1 MRFQKQLKENS
12 SKKIWDEYCGFMEL
26 DIDDYM
32 KIQNRLMNEQI
43 KVWSDSGLGRSLLKG
58 RELRTIDEFRD
69 NFPLTTYD
77 DYADVLLAKRS
88 DMLPADPVIWIQT
101 TWEGG
106 IRPIK
111 VAPYTR
117 SMLDTYRHNLS
128 SLTILISAGEKG
140 QINVRKG
147 DRVLYGGAP
156 LPYMTGLIPSLL
168 DEAIDFQWLPDN
180 DASISSFSQRIK
192 QGFKMAM
199 SGGVDYFFAN
209 AAVAN
214 YITESFSQ
222 MTGGSA
228 KAGSSPKAGSSSGE
242 GSAKGR
248 FPISP
253 VILYRFIKAKYMAK
267 KEERP
272 IQPKDIFRL
281 KGFVCTG
288 TDAEHYRKRLSQ
300 AWGIE
305 PIEIAAG
312 TESTCIGT
320 ESLMQRGKVFFP
332 DACFYEF
339 IPQHEYTRNLKD
351 PSYVPKTVLMNEVTE
366 GSNYEIVISVLHGG
380 AFMRYRIGDVYTCVS
395 SSPTGQLPRFAF
407 YDRIPSII
415 DIASF
420 TRITEK
426 AIEETIRLSKLGIED
441 WIARKEFDRNDN
453 PYMHLYVEIS
463 EESQMSDVTGKALL
477 TEHLAAYFK
486 AFDSD
491 YADLKK
497 LLNMEPLKI
506 SILKTGTMRAYCRDT
521 GRILPKLNAD
531 TTDLSALLRYQI

>member
-1 MRFQKQLKENS
+1 MRFQRQLKEES
-12 SKKIWDEYCGFMEL
+12 SKKIWQEYCGFMDL
-26 DIDDYM
+26 DIDEYM
-32 KIQNRLMNEQI
+32 NIQNRLMNEQI
-43 KVWSDSGLGRSLLKG
+43 KVWSESGLGKSLLKG
-58 RELRTIDEFRD
+58 RKLNSIDDFRD

-77 DYADVLLAKRS
+77 DYADILLAKRR
-88 DMLPADPVIWIQT
+88 DMLPGDPVVWIQT

-106 IRPIK
+106 FRPIK

-128 SLTILISAGEKG
+128 ALTILISAREKG
-140 QINVRKG
+140 QINVKKG
-147 DRVLYGGAP
+147 DKVLYGGAP

-168 DEAIDFQWLPDN
+168 DEAIDFEWLPDN

-192 QGFKMAM
+192 QGFKMGM
-199 SGGVDYFFAN
+199 SKGVDYFFAN

-214 YITESFSQ
+214 YITESFGKMSGGGG
-222 MTGGSA
+222 GGS
-228 KAGSSPKAGSSSGE
+228 KM
-242 GSAKGR
+242 
-248 FPISP
+248 PISP
-253 VILYRFIKAKYMAK
+253 VTIGRFIKAKYIAK
-267 KEERP
+267 KEEREILP
-272 IQPKDIFRL
+272 RDIFRL

-288 TDAEHYRKRLSQ
+288 TDAEHYRKRLSE

-312 TESTCIGT
+312 TEATCIGT
-320 ESLMQRGKVFFP
+320 ESLMKRGMVLFP

-339 IPQHEYTRNLKD
+339 IPQHEYMRNLKD
-351 PSYVPKTVLMNEVTE
+351 PSYKPNTVLMNEVTE
-366 GSNYEIVISVLHGG
+366 GANYEIVLSVLHGG

-395 SSPTGQLPRFAF
+395 SSPTGELPRFAF
-407 YDRIPSII
+407 YDRVPNII

-420 TRITEK
+420 TRISEK
-426 AIEETIRLSKLGIED
+426 EIEETIRLSKLGIED
-441 WIARKEFDRNDN
+441 WIVRKEYDRNDN
-453 PYMHLYVEIS
+453 PYMHLYIEIS
-463 EESQMSDVTGKALL
+463 KDSQISDVTGKTLL

-506 SILKTGTMRAYCRDT
+506 TVLKTGTMRAYCRDNKCT
-521 GRILPKLNAD
+521 LAKVNAHA
-531 TTDLSALLRYQI
+531 TDLSALLRYQK